1 MPKKPTGMSAF
12 ASDVWDR
19 VGPELVRIGKLT
31 VVDGEAFASYC
42 ELAWENVRLQR
53 LVNALRS
60 MTQKAPSGYDQI
72 HPLVAQRNKVLESLD
87 RFHRKFGITPGA
99 RGDEGI
105 PETTGEKRD
114 QASAFFSART
124 AGGAA
129 DVGGPEGPIPIR
141 PRAG

>member
-1 MPKKPTGMSAF
+1 MPKKPTGMSEF
-12 ASDVWDR
+12 ASDVWER

-42 ELAWENVRLQR
+42 ELAWEGVRLQR

-72 HPLVAQRNKVLESLD
+72 HPLVAQRNKVIESLD

-105 PETTGEKRD
+105 PETTGTERD
-114 QASAFFSART
+114 EAASFFAPRHS
-124 AGGAA
+124 GGAA
-129 DVGGPEGPIPIR
+129 DVGGAEGPIPIR
-141 PRAG
+141 RAAG